1 MKVHCLGTTGYHPS
15 DHRHTSCYFL
25 PADGIVLDAGS
36 GMFRLPPLIDT
47 DHLDILLSHVH
58 LDHIV
63 GLTYLHDV
71 LSTRP
76 VEKVVVWGE
85 AAKLQAVQEHLFHD
99 LIFPAPINVVWEAID
114 DRKRIKIGTGGAV
127 TVDWLPQEHP
137 GGSVAYRLHWWK
149 ANKTIVYAT
158 DTSGDLSQQS
168 LQWMKGADLL
178 MHECY
183 FRDDAQQWAAKTG
196 HCWTTRAAQV
206 AQAADVNQLLLTHI
220 NPLAIGPDPIDLQV
234 ATRIFKNTHVASDG
248 DVVEF

>member
-36 GMFRLPPLIDT
+36 GMFRLPPLIAT
-47 DHLDILLSHVH
+47 DRLDILLSHVH

-63 GLTYLHDV
+63 GLTYLHDI
-71 LSTRP
+71 LYTRP

-85 AAKLQAVQEHLFHD
+85 AAKLQAVQDHLFHD
-99 LIFPAPINVVWEAID
+99 LIFPAPINVKWEAID
-114 DRKRIKIGTGGAV
+114 DRKRIKIGAGGAV
-127 TVDWLPQEHP
+127 TADWQPQQHP
-137 GGSVAYRLHWWK
+137 GGSVAYRLHWRK
-149 ANKTIVYAT
+149 ANKTLVYAT
-158 DTSGDLSQQS
+158 DTSGDLSEQS

-183 FRDDAQQWAAKTG
+183 FRDDAQQWAIKTG
-196 HCWTTRAAQV
+196 HSWTSRAAQI
-206 AQAADVNQLLLTHI
+206 AHEADVNQLLLTHI
-220 NPLAIGPDPIDLQV
+220 NPMATGPDPVDLKV
-234 ATRIFKNTHVASDG
+234 ATRIFKNTQIAHDG